1 MENEFLI
8 FILVLVAVSLCM
20 LGLYFSAQYYRKRK
34 DFGKRLEEIERITPD
49 EEFEKKTDDS
59 GKRRFFDFIG
69 SLGKALEPKKEEN
82 ISELRRMFFKA
93 GYRKESARTLFFGL
107 KILLALSLFGVVYT
121 GKLFFWREIPPGNFI
136 YILFFFTLTGFYLP
150 NLWIKLRIAKR
161 KEGIQHGL
169 PDALDLMVVCVEAGV
184 GLDAAINKVAE
195 EIRKAHGVLAEELR
209 LVNLEIRAGKQRQE
223 ALKNLVWRT
232 DSDDL
237 SSLITLLI
245 QTERFGTSIAQALRV
260 HSDAMRIMRYQR
272 AEEMAQKL
280 PIKLIFPVAL
290 FILPMFFI
298 VSLGPAMFTIMKHF
312 SK

>member
-8 FILVLVAVSLCM
+8 FIFVFAAVSFFI
-20 LGLYFSAQYYRKRK
+20 LGLYFYVQHYRERK
-34 DFGKRLEEIERITPD
+34 GFSQRLEQIERVIPDEEIE
-49 EEFEKKTDDS
+49 KKNDDP
-59 GKRRFFDFIG
+59 GNRRFFDFVG
-69 SLGKALEPKKEEN
+69 SMGKFLEPRKEEN
-82 ISELRRMFFKA
+82 ISEMRRMFFKA

-107 KILLALSLFGVVYT
+107 KILLALSLFGAVSV
-121 GKLFFWREIPPGNFI
+121 GKLLFSAAIPPGNFI
-136 YILFFFTLTGFYLP
+136 YILFFFTLIGFYLP

-161 KEGIQHGL
+161 REEIQHGL

-195 EIRKAHGVLAEELR
+195 EIKKAHSVLAEELR

-245 QTERFGTSIAQALRV
+245 QTEKFGTSIAQALRV
-260 HSDAMRIMRYQR
+260 HSDAMRTRRYQR
-272 AEEMAQKL
+272 AEEIAQKL
-280 PIKLIFPVAL
+280 PVKLLFPLAL
-290 FILPMFFI
+290 FILPMFLL
-298 VSLGPAMFTIMKHF
+298 VTLGPAMFIFIKYL
-312 SK
+312 